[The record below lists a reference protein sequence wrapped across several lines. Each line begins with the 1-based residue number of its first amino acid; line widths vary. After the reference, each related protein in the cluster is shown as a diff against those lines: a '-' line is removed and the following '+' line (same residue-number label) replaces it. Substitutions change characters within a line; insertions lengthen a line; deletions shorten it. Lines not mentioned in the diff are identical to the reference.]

1 MTKKQITNQLDII
14 DRIDAMI
21 AKTESIVDELLAAR
35 LKEILATINEM
46 YGDFVES
53 DETSYTDLN
62 KYNRLSKELERI
74 SNQLN
79 DDYKKIVKEIT
90 ESNQHI
96 YVEQFLMSAYL
107 FEVYQGTEDG
117 FSLPSEDVIAAA
129 LVNPLEYLQLPK
141 VLEMNRDQTIRNINL
156 EISQSLLRGE
166 GYWKM
171 AERLKQTMKISRS
184 KARTIARTEG
194 GRAMSLADEAVTEE
208 MRKYAEIECVWLST
222 LDTRTRH
229 AHRDLDG
236 QKADKDG
243 YFHYKGMKAKGPH
256 MWHVAHMDINCR
268 CVKIKLV
275 NGQLPAV
282 RSGRDYKDAIYQKRL
297 KAQILAYMKQGM
309 TYAMAYM
316 EADKRVTPPNK
327 VMPFMT
333 YEEWRRNA

>member
-1 MTKKQITNQLDII
+1 MAKKQITNQLDII
-14 DRIDAMI
+14 NRIDAMI

-46 YGDFVES
+46 YGNFVES
-53 DETSYTDLN
+53 DETSYTELN

-107 FEVYQGTEDG
+107 FQMYQGTEDG

-129 LVNPLEYLQLPK
+129 LINPLELLQLPK

-194 GRAMSLADEAVTEE
+194 GRAMSIADEAVTEE
-208 MRKYAEIECVWLST
+208 MRKYAEIECIWLST

-256 MWHVAHMDINCR
+256 MWHIAHMDINCR

-282 RSGRDYKDAIYQKRL
+282 RSGRDYKDAGYQKRL

-309 TYAMAYM
+309 TYAQAYKKANNM
-316 EADKRVTPPNK
+316 ILPPNK
-327 VMPFMT
+327 IIKFIT
-333 YEEWRRNA
+333 FEEYNS